1 MTARLRTSTTRDTG
15 PPPRHRYDAE
25 EKETYGFSGKRRY
38 RRAAERDKPP
48 KAARADASSSEAK
61 GGADVSA
68 GRTAEET
75 TSRYAEGM

>member
-61 GGADVSA
+61 GGADEAQHGADEANGVA
-68 GRTAEET
+68 PG
-75 TSRYAEGM
+75 GV